1 MRGQGKFSAKA
12 IILAA
17 VVAVFLLLNWKGYLE
32 PVKNAASSLLTSG
45 FSGTRNNAV
54 EARGALGSLF
64 SLAKIR
70 EENKQ
75 LRELEIELVKV
86 SEEKR
91 ALESEN
97 EELRNQIDVLPR
109 AKYALATAE
118 IVASAIDDPE
128 GFIVINR
135 GERDGIKKGMPVV
148 TLDKIFVGEIHE
160 VAGER
165 SKVLLSVNP
174 DERNSFNVLM
184 TKAQVVGVA
193 KGRYNLEIIVDLIP
207 GQAEITSDEVIVT
220 SGKNQKYPEGLVVGR
235 VVNISK
241 STDGLFKQAV
251 VKPFYS
257 VSELRFVSVI
267 TGSK

>member
-174 DERNSFNVLM
+174 D
-184 TKAQVVGVA
+184 
-193 KGRYNLEIIVDLIP
+193 
-207 GQAEITSDEVIVT
+207 
-220 SGKNQKYPEGLVVGR
+220 
-235 VVNISK
+235 
-241 STDGLFKQAV
+241 
-251 VKPFYS
+251 
-257 VSELRFVSVI
+257 
-267 TGSK
+267 